1 MASATPVATE
11 TPEYAALQGRLDRT
25 ASAKDDDIDE
35 LREQVSELR
44 VAKGKLE
51 EAANE
56 VEKAQAAADARE
68 VELVAREQ
76 AVGTAEAAKK
86 ANEFGSGVHLVGTD
100 IQPGQYRNTGSDDCY
115 WARLRGTSGDF
126 SDLIANDL
134 PSGPAVVSILPGD
147 VAFSSERCGTWT
159 KIG

>member
-1 MASATPVATE
+1 MYFDRDEDALKTSARGVRSQVKGRLKDLGASRNAVLACGVAVALVIGGLVGAGIVASATPVTTE
-11 TPEYAALQGRLDRT
+11 TSEYAALQGRLDRT
-25 ASAKDDDIDE
+25 AAAKDDDIEE

-56 VEKAQAAADARE
+56 VERAQAAADARE

-86 ANEFGSGVHLVGTD
+86 S
-100 IQPGQYRNTGSDDCY
+100 
-115 WARLRGTSGDF
+115 
-126 SDLIANDL
+126 
-134 PSGPAVVSILPGD
+134 
-147 VAFSSERCGTWT
+147 
-159 KIG
+159 